1 MGLDMYLTATKY
13 VGRWNHSK
21 ETEKQAYDTIT
32 KAIGLE
38 GHVCEGAPS
47 LNVEIML
54 CYWRKANAIHKWFV
68 DNVQNGEDNC
78 GRYYVDREKLRELID
93 LCRKVMESR
102 DSGELPPQAGF
113 FFGST
118 AVDDWYWDDLQH
130 TIDQLQAVLDDKKFA
145 GLDLFYQSSW

>member
-1 MGLDMYLTATKY
+1 
-13 VGRWNHSK
+13 
-21 ETEKQAYDTIT
+21 
-32 KAIGLE
+32 
-38 GHVCEGAPS
+38 
-47 LNVEIML
+47 ML
-54 CYWRKANAIHKWFV
+54 CYWRKANAIHKWFI

-118 AVDDWYWDDLQH
+118 SVDDGYWDDLQH
-130 TIDQLQAVLDDKKFA
+130 TIDQLQAVLDDAKFA
-145 GLDLFYQSSW
+145 GLDLHYQSSW